1 MDVILL
7 STNTYAL
14 VPRATRPDPLLA
26 GLHTWQ
32 GSVWT
37 DMQQEAWALRTQ
49 ASMAHSCDSPQVVK
63 AKLQWVPLRPCH
75 FPSSRLTLEESV
87 RTDSVSL

>member
-7 STNTYAL
+7 CTNTYAL
-14 VPRATRPDPLLA
+14 VPRVTRPDPLLA

-32 GSVWT
+32 GSVRT

-49 ASMAHSCDSPQVVK
+49 ASMAHSCDSCLYRVLPT
-63 AKLQWVPLRPCH
+63 AARPH
-75 FPSSRLTLEESV
+75 QDNHAPSSKLSIRESV
-87 RTDSVSL
+87 LPPRW